1 MINYLMVSNAEKM
14 LKAREFFM
22 DSVGVNPTLPVRDT
36 NISKIFKNKQQISKP
51 IKFNFLHQ
59 NKENDVKIKYLKKLD
74 KQGEVISRGLAL
86 ALVGIVSLKNIKLP
100 KIIQTKVTEPSK
112 KILKQAKTKVTQPI
126 TKILPSKRSKGKTSD
141 AMVNHLKQFESLRLK
156 AYKPTKNEKYYTIGY
171 GHYGKDVKP
180 DMVITK
186 EKAEELFRNDLKRFE
201 NAVNKHVKVDI
212 TQNQF
217 DALVSFTY
225 NLGEGA
231 LAKSTLLK
239 KLNAGDY
246 IGASE
251 EFKKYDKQTK
261 RDKKG
266 KPIKDAKGK
275 TVVETLAG
283 LTKRRKY
290 ESDLFKRD
298 IGTTTK
304 AINTKPKKETITK
317 ISKKPTK
324 SNVAQIGGKVG
335 GYTLKSNNVKISAES
350 KSYLQGLEGSGI
362 VTAGINGSHNKSKS
376 GRGHADG
383 YKLDFSVNDKSIKGW
398 GDLIINLL
406 KNKRTYRINLE
417 YGKKTYSLKEAQA
430 IVAYVK
436 KNSKGLDYSKIR
448 LIKETKH
455 SNGRHLDVVILSESE
470 VMPKK
475 AVNKNEMTAL
485 NNASQSKITKT
496 KTQQTNPQ
504 TTQKITSKVNNTSQ
518 NTANYGAIGRIND
531 RMTYKNSHR

>member
-1 MINYLMVSNAEKM
+1 MVSNAEKM
-14 LKAREFFM
+14 LKAKEFFI
-22 DSVGVNPTLPVRDT
+22 DSVGVNPALPVRDT
-36 NISKIFKNKQQISKP
+36 NISKILKTKKQTTKP
-51 IKFNFLHQ
+51 TQFNFYTI
-59 NKENDVKIKYLKKLD
+59 NKENGVKIKYLKKLD
-74 KQGEVISRGLAL
+74 KHGEIISRGLAL
-86 ALVGIVSLKNIKLP
+86 ALVGVLSLRNIKLP
-100 KIIQTKVTEPSK
+100 KIIQTKITEPSA
-112 KILKQAKTKVTQPI
+112 KILKEAKTKVTQPI
-126 TKILPSKRSKGKTSD
+126 TKILPSKRSKGVTSD
-141 AMVNHLKQFESLRLK
+141 AMVKHLKQFEALRLK

-180 DMVITK
+180 NMTIT
-186 EKAEELFRNDLKRFE
+186 EQQAEELFRNDLKRFE

-225 NLGEGA
+225 NVGESA

-246 IGASE
+246 QGASE

-275 TVVETLAG
+275 NIVETLAG

-290 ESDLFKRD
+290 ESDLFKSD
-298 IGTTTK
+298 IGTNTK
-304 AINTKPKKETITK
+304 AVNAKPKKQVTTK

-324 SNVAQIGGKVG
+324 SNIAQVGGKVG

-350 KSYLQGLEGSGI
+350 KSYLLGLEGSGI

-470 VMPKK
+470 VQPKK
-475 AVNKNEMTAL
+475 VSNKNEILAVS
-485 NNASQSKITKT
+485 NAQKPKVSKKVESITKPQAQ
-496 KTQQTNPQ
+496 KLSTNV
-504 TTQKITSKVNNTSQ
+504 KNISQ